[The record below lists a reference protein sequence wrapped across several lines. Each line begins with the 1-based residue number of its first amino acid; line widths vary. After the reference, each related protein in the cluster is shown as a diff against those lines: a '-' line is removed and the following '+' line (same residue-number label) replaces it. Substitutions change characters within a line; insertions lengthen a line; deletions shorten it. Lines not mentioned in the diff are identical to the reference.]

1 MARPPLKR
9 VGPRLGGV
17 ALDGAIPF
25 VTSAGVRPLTEA
37 ILYRVFKDV
46 ERSIDDESFSAAGR
60 LINHAYLLEEFML
73 PGQPME
79 TMEWLLSMSSSRR
92 RKALIK
98 AYHDL
103 NARGSFHVKFDKIAA
118 FVKTELLPYFAQ
130 TDDGPNVDLKTY
142 VARLIQAP
150 HDETHIVAGPW
161 LKPLVARLKSIWH
174 HDNWLFYASVSP
186 DKLDKWV
193 RRLSDSVSW
202 YWSDYSAF
210 DATYSKQAWELIEG
224 MYRRIY
230 PDAPEEFWKVLD
242 IWRTPSGDIRLRKED
257 VKVKYQA
264 AVCNASGRDD
274 TALANA
280 LLNGIV
286 LSLSF
291 AAALARKRVADVT
304 EEDLS
309 VAAGL
314 VDIAVVGD
322 DSLVACKFDV
332 SNYTADIQRNIESFG
347 LSVKAEHS
355 HELADVTFLGM
366 MPYPVAGTLCWGP
379 TIGRRLYKAFWQADP
394 IGNLPAWTKGVA
406 EQLLQYANVPI
417 LYDLAKRVVELLP
430 RTPSTKVQRD
440 ENRVWQSI
448 NHQNPLWD
456 RMTVDWLCLRL
467 RSKGVT
473 PQMVYRDIERIQR
486 IERLPAVVWLEV
498 PLLAS
503 CFEDL

>member
-1 MARPPLKR
+1 MASPPLRR

-17 ALDGAIPF
+17 GLDGAIPF

-37 ILYRVFKDV
+37 ILYRVFKEVPRD
-46 ERSIDDESFSAAGR
+46 IDDDSFAAAGR
-60 LINHAYLLEEFML
+60 LINHAFLLEEFL
-73 PGQPME
+73 TPGTPME
-79 TMEWLLSMSSSRR
+79 TMEWLMSMTSSRR

-103 NARGSFHVKFDKIAA
+103 NARGSFHRKFGTIAA

-161 LKPLVARLKSIWH
+161 LKPLVARLKQLWH

-193 RRLSDSVSW
+193 QRLSSSVSW

-210 DATYSKQAWELIEG
+210 DATYSKQAWALIEG
-224 MYRRIY
+224 MYHRIY
-230 PDAPEEFWKVLD
+230 PDAPEEFWQVLD
-242 IWRTPSGDIRLRKED
+242 IWRTPTGDIRLRKED
-257 VKVKYQA
+257 VKVQYQA

-291 AAALARKRVADVT
+291 AAAIAGKRVADVT
-304 EEDLS
+304 EDDL
-309 VAAGL
+309 VRAAGL

-322 DSLVACKFDV
+322 DSLVGCKFDV
-332 SNYTADIQRNIESFG
+332 STIAADIQRNIESFG
-347 LSVKAEHS
+347 LSVKAEFS

-366 MPYPVAGTLCWGP
+366 MPYPVAGSLRWGP

-406 EQLLQYANVPI
+406 EQLLLYANVPI

-430 RTPSTKVQRD
+430 KTPSTKVAKD
-440 ENRVWQSI
+440 ENRVWQNI
-448 NHQNPLWD
+448 THQNPLWD
-456 RMTVDWLCLRL
+456 SMTVEWLCFRY
-467 RSKGVT
+467 RSRGVT
-473 PQMVYRDIERIQR
+473 PQMVYRDVQRIQG
-486 IERLPAVVWLEV
+486 INRLPAMAWLEV
-498 PLLAS
+498 PLIACCL
-503 CFEDL
+503 EDL